1 MMKTIL
7 LCFLSLAY
15 YSLPILAQQKDSV
28 QVRPDSTGRIISAA
42 SQPNDSS
49 QARKDSVVRIIPIPE
64 LGSIEPFGDSS
75 SYISNTQITFM
86 EYRSLYDIISHE
98 PGVFIRDLAS
108 AGQKNQIVINGIDDK
123 NIAVM
128 VDGIPYND
136 HYTGTFNLWN
146 IPVDAIERVEFIT
159 GTTAM
164 FYDGKSAGGAINIV
178 TKNFNN
184 NRASTHL
191 RYSQGISGYTHTD
204 AMFAQ
209 NIAAGLNLSFAL
221 AHYGFGSNKESQD
234 YRARFYNSNDDEWL
248 IRSKLR
254 YNITQW
260 MDLSFA
266 YSYERKW
273 TGLNGGVNYY
283 HTASL
288 FDGLN
293 ADVNNFESYEKEYN
307 SHYHMTAAFYP
318 FQDSTLLTSLSL
330 YSFDRLREYRDEE
343 NRSVTLNGIVAKRDF
358 ASIGKGLKLNILSQY
373 SELRFIGYADLARI
387 QSTDILTMG
396 LKADILPH
404 SFFTLSPFVS
414 FKDYGNQFIAN
425 GGIEGKLILTS
436 SVTLFGGIAQN
447 IINDRTVSVTTG
459 VSPAD
464 ASALSYAHKSKEVF
478 SVMETGIRYS
488 LPSLL
493 TAEVT
498 YKHIIQ
504 NDPVVFDTISFAGS
518 GSYYFPE
525 QYAIDA
531 LSASIHAVW
540 NDFHVEATGNY
551 LKYPAITR
559 NAVSLTLF
567 PEFTAN
573 GSVYYQGL
581 LAKGHLDIKIGLR
594 GNFYSVQTG
603 MRPYDE
609 YGVWIPSIMTKY
621 GPGGSLDFFAVGKI
635 GDAYVHLIWENLGG
649 NQYLLAPVYPMY
661 DRNIRFGV
669 SWEFID

>member
-1 MMKTIL
+1 MKKIFF
-7 LCFLSLAY
+7 CFFSLAY
-15 YSLPILAQQKDSV
+15 CSLPILAQHKDSL
-28 QVRPDSTGRIISAA
+28 QVR
-42 SQPNDSS
+42 NDSVVQNINVPVPPKDS
-49 QARKDSVVRIIPIPE
+49 AQAKKDSVVKIIPIPE

-75 SYISNTQITFM
+75 QHLTSTLITFR
-86 EYRSLYDIISHE
+86 EYRSLYDIIAQE
-98 PGVFIRDLAS
+98 PGVLVRDLAS

-123 NIAVM
+123 NIAIM

-136 HYTGTFNLWN
+136 HYTGTFNLWD

-159 GTTAM
+159 GTSAM
-164 FYDGKSAGGAINIV
+164 FYDGRSAGGTINIV

-234 YRARFYNSNDDEWL
+234 YRARFYNSNDDAWL
-248 IRSKLR
+248 IRTKLR

-260 MDLSFA
+260 MDLSFN
-266 YSYERKW
+266 YSYERRW

-283 HTASL
+283 NTASL

-293 ADVNNFESYEKEYN
+293 AEVNNFEAYEKEFN
-307 SHYHMTAAFYP
+307 SHYHLTAAFSP
-318 FQDSTLLTSLSL
+318 FQDSTLLTSVSL

-343 NRSVTLNGIVAKRDF
+343 NRSVILNGIYTKRDF

-396 LKADILPH
+396 LKADIKPH

-425 GGIEGKLILTS
+425 GGIEGKLVLTS
-436 SVTLFGGIAQN
+436 SVTLFGGVAQN
-447 IINDRTVSVTTG
+447 IINDQPVSVSYTVS
-459 VSPAD
+459 PLD
-464 ASALSYAHKSKEVF
+464 ASSFSYAHRSKDVF
-478 SVMETGIRYS
+478 SVQEAGVRYS
-488 LPSLL
+488 IPSTL
-493 TAEVT
+493 TAEVS
-498 YKHIIQ
+498 YKHYVQ
-504 NDPVVFDTISFAGS
+504 NDPIVFDTIPFFGAVL
-518 GSYYFPE
+518 YYNP
-525 QYAIDA
+525 QKYLIDA
-531 LSASIHAVW
+531 LSASVHAVW
-540 NDFHVEATGNY
+540 NNFHFEATGNY
-551 LKYPAITR
+551 LKYPKITR

-567 PEFTAN
+567 PEITAN

-581 LAKGHLDIKIGLR
+581 LANGHLDIKVGLR
-594 GNFYSVQTG
+594 GNYYSEQTG

-609 YGVWIPSIMTKY
+609 FGVWIPSTELRY
-621 GPGGSLDFFAVGKI
+621 GPSGSLDFFAVGKI
-635 GDAYVHLIWENLGG
+635 GDAYVHLIWENLAGS
-649 NQYLLAPVYPMY
+649 QYLLAPVYPMY